1 MECEFCQEPLSPS
14 HQCISL
20 VLKTLQEIEEE
31 QERQTLRLE
40 KLQSQAKH
48 LLNYSSLSKNLH
60 MFRGV
65 EHIGSGCSG
74 CGESPIIG
82 IRFKCKECIN
92 FELCCKCRDTFFHPH
107 SDFFILSV
115 SGVHE
120 VDCDVCSE
128 KICEIRYIC
137 RECNSMNFCH
147 KCIVTVSHIHRVL
160 ETVLPLAVTFDVF
173 PKKNLVYVVNE
184 EVSVHI
190 LVCNMSVQPLSD
202 LTLKITS
209 GEIPFEYVATI
220 FNFTLNVG
228 CKKTILLKG
237 IISKPPGTY
246 VASLRLYSEMYQEW
260 VGSDIILS
268 IRVTIDYFEG
278 LKQSLSL

>member
-1 MECEFCQEPLSPS
+1 MDCEYCQEPLSPS

-60 MFRGV
+60 MFRAV
-65 EHIGSGCSG
+65 EHIGSLCSG

-82 IRFKCKECIN
+82 IRFKCKECAN
-92 FELCCKCRDTFFHPH
+92 FELCCKCRDTFFHQH

-115 SGVHE
+115 TGFHE
-120 VDCDVCSE
+120 INCDVCNE
-128 KICEIRYIC
+128 CVKEIRYIC

-147 KCIVTVSHIHRVL
+147 SCIATVSHVHSMLDV
-160 ETVLPLAVTFDVF
+160 VLPLAVTIDVF
-173 PKKNLVYVVNE
+173 PKKNLVYVVSE

-190 LVCNMSVQPLSD
+190 LVCNMSVQPLSG
-202 LTLKITS
+202 LTLRIIS
-209 GEIPFEYVATI
+209 GVIPFEYVPTLL
-220 FNFTLNVG
+220 NFTLNVG

-237 IISKPPGTY
+237 IISKDPGTY
-246 VASLRLYSEMYQEW
+246 ISTLRLFNEEYQEW
-260 VGSDIILS
+260 VGTDIELS
-268 IRVTIDYFEG
+268 IRVTIDYYEG
-278 LKQSLSL
+278 LKQSLRL